1 MIENLKNIPWEDRN
15 MKKEQIG
22 IVIEIDG
29 NMAKVRATRHGDC
42 KNCGACPGENAMV
55 VDARNPISAKV
66 GQNVAFEIQEV
77 NMLQAAFVVYIMP
90 LVAIFL
96 GALAGGY
103 VADSIGS
110 QSVVL
115 FQVGGGILAFIL
127 SVLYIKFFDKSSS
140 KNINMQPVIT
150 KILS

>member
-77 NMLQAAFVVYIMP
+77 NMLQAAFVVYIMT